1 MKSRGRKL
9 VDMRAIQEKI
19 ISQKS
24 KKKKSNIREWQ
35 HLAKIAAF
43 FVFL

>member
-24 KKKKSNIREWQ
+24 KKKKKKIRRNNWKN
-35 HLAKIAAF
+35 L
-43 FVFL
+43 